1 MEKKEL
7 RQAILRLRDQLS
19 PEERASYSRTIRTHV
34 ESLPVYREA
43 QTVAYFVSFKS
54 EVDMIPLIRQ
64 GLAEGKRVLLPI
76 ADIESRKLT
85 FSELQDFDVELSLS
99 TYGILEPKKEFIRP
113 VAYEEIE
120 LVLTPGV
127 VFDRLGYRI
136 GYGGGFYDRFL
147 GSLAV
152 KPPTVAIAFDLQVSD
167 SLLPREGFDMPV
179 DQIITERRKIPCE
192 DFREVMGIGKG
203 DFTQG

>member
-7 RQAILRLRDQLS
+7 RQAILRLRDELS
-19 PEERASYSRTIRTHV
+19 PEEREIYSCTIRKHV

-43 QTVAYFVSFKS
+43 QIISYFVSFKS

-76 ADIESRKLT
+76 ADGESRKLI
-85 FSELQDFDVELSLS
+85 FSELRDFDTELSLS
-99 TYGILEPKKEFIRP
+99 TYGILEPKKEFLRP
-113 VAYEEIE
+113 VAYEDIE

-136 GYGGGFYDRFL
+136 GYGGGYYDRFL
-147 GSLAV
+147 GSLSV
-152 KPPTVAIAFDLQVSD
+152 KPPTVAIAFDLQVAD
-167 SLLPREGFDMPV
+167 GQLPREEFDMPV
-179 DQIITERRKIPCE
+179 DQIITERRTIPCA
-192 DFREVMGIGKG
+192 DFREVMGIEK
-203 DFTQG
+203 